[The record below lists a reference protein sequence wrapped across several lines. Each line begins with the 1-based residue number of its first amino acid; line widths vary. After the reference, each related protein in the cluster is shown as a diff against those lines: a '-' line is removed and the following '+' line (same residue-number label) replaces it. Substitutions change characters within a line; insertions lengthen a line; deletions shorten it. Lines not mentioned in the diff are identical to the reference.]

1 MRFSTTN
8 RLEEHVRLEHIKPP
22 KPVKEVPVVVK
33 KESCYGWRP
42 RVYYPVRAPACRRLD
57 KQSTLCIW
65 NKHNFEVTFTPI
77 DCNADVRGAQRRKR
91 FHRHAYRIQPT
102 SSLPPKLARQDDN
115 VVSSQVSVFFYISI
129 LLCIAV
135 SFTFISGPFV

>member
-22 KPVKEVPVVVK
+22 KPGRNPILY
-33 KESCYGWRP
+33 CP
-42 RVYYPVRAPACRRLD
+42 RFDEQLLKCVRMM
-57 KQSTLCIW
+57 

-115 VVSSQVSVFFYISI
+115 VVSSQSIRDKMTSFCNTFFDVSSSNDAMNNRRKIRI
-129 LLCIAV
+129 EKIA
-135 SFTFISGPFV
+135 P